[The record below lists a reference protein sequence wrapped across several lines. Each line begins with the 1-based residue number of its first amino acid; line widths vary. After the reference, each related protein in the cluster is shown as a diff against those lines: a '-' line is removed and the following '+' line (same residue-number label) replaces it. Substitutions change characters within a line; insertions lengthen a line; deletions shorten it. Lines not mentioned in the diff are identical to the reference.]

1 MMTEQS
7 VRAYVVSA
15 FMTGVLAM
23 GAPAFAQSTAP
34 EPIESMPIH
43 AGPVGLRPSL
53 SITNAGSDS
62 NVFNEAA
69 NPQEDL
75 TATIIP
81 RLVARV
87 RAGRVL
93 LSYGAA
99 TDLVYFQDFKDEE
112 SVNFGSDLR
121 LDANL
126 GRLQPYVSGGWV
138 STRERLNAEID
149 ARAPRTQ
156 RTIAGGT
163 RLSVAS
169 HTDVVF
175 NVRHADLA
183 YEEGSEFRGTD
194 LAHNLNSTTDSIE
207 SGVQLALTPLTTLN
221 LTASLQRDRFDS
233 AHERDADTFRITPAL
248 QFDPT
253 ALVRGT
259 VSVGY
264 RHFAPLDPTVPDYS
278 GVVVQVIAGYTLL
291 ERMKFDLD
299 LTRDVQY
306 SYEDLEPYY
315 LATGG
320 RLTATYQLVGPID
333 VQAFGGRQS
342 LGYRSIQTAGAS
354 RTDRVETFGGGAGY
368 RWHSLFRLGVTWEMN
383 RRLSDLPDRGYEK
396 RRVFASFT
404 YGT

>member
-1 MMTEQS
+1 MTLALARLGL
-7 VRAYVVSA
+7 VAALLTCV
-15 FMTGVLAM
+15 FGVAEPVF
-23 GAPAFAQSTAP
+23 GQSTAP
-34 EPIESMPIH
+34 EPIEAMPIH
-43 AGPVGLRPSL
+43 VGPVGLRPTL
-53 SITNAGSDS
+53 SGTNAGSDS
-62 NVFNEAA
+62 NVFNDAS

-93 LSYGAA
+93 FSYGAA

-138 STRERLNAEID
+138 STKERLNAEID
-149 ARAPRTQ
+149 ARAPRMQ
-156 RTIAGGT
+156 RNVLVGT
-163 RLSVAS
+163 RLAVAS
-169 HTDVVF
+169 RTDVVF
-175 NVRHADLA
+175 NVRHADLE
-183 YEEGSEFRGTD
+183 YDEGSEFRGTD
-194 LAHNLNSTTDSIE
+194 LAHNLNSTTDSLE
-207 SGVQLALTPLTTLN
+207 GGVQLALTPLTTLT
-221 LTASLQRDRFDS
+221 LTAAVQRDRFDS
-233 AHERDADTFRITPAL
+233 AHERDADTFRISPTL

-253 ALVRGT
+253 ALIRGT

-264 RHFAPLDPTVPDYS
+264 RHFGPLDSSVPDYS
-278 GVVVQVIAGYTLL
+278 GVVVQVTAGYTLR

-299 LTRDVQY
+299 LSRDVQY
-306 SYEDLEPYY
+306 SYEDFEPYY
-315 LATGG
+315 LANAG

-342 LGYRSIQTAGAS
+342 LGYRSTQTGEES
-354 RTDRVETFGGGAGY
+354 RTDRVEIFGGGAGY
-368 RWHSLFRLGVTWEMN
+368 RWHSLFRLGLTWEMN
-383 RRLSDLPDRGYEK
+383 RRLSDLPGRRYE
-396 RRVFASFT
+396 RQRVFASFT

>member
-1 MMTEQS
+1 MTPVLARVHLVS
-7 VRAYVVSA
+7 TIVSA
-15 FMTGVLAM
+15 VLVLAT
-23 GAPAFAQSTAP
+23 AASAQSTAP
-34 EPIESMPIH
+34 EPVESMPIH
-43 AGPVGLRPSL
+43 AGPVGLHPSL

-62 NVFNEAA
+62 NVFNDAS

-81 RLVARV
+81 RLVARL
-87 RAGRVL
+87 RAGRML
-93 LSYGAA
+93 FSYGAA

-126 GRLQPYVSGGWV
+126 GRLQPYVSTSWL
-138 STRERLNAEID
+138 STKERLNAEID

-156 RTIAGGT
+156 RTVLVGT

-169 HTDVVF
+169 RTDIVA
-175 NVRHADLA
+175 NLRHADLA
-183 YEEGSEFRGTD
+183 YDDGSEFRGSD
-194 LAHNLNSTTDSIE
+194 LAHNLNSTADSFE
-207 SGVQLALTPLTTLN
+207 GGVQVALTALTTLN
-221 LTASLQRDRFDS
+221 LTGSLQRDRFDS
-233 AHERDADTFRITPAL
+233 AHERDANTFRITPAL

-253 ALVRGT
+253 ALIRGT

-264 RHFAPLDPTVPDYS
+264 RHFGPLDSSVPAYS
-278 GVVVQVIAGYTLL
+278 GVVAQVSAGYTVR
-291 ERMKFDLD
+291 ERMKFDVD
-299 LTRDVQY
+299 FARDVQY

-333 VQAFGGRQS
+333 VQGFGGRQS
-342 LGYRSIQTAGAS
+342 LGYRSSESGGES
-354 RTDRVETFGGGAGY
+354 RTDHVETFGGGAGY
-368 RWHSLFRLGVTWEMN
+368 RWHSIFRLGLTWEMN
-383 RRLSDLPDRGYEK
+383 RRLSDLLDRRYER

>member
-1 MMTEQS
+1 MTL
-7 VRAYVVSA
+7 VVARVCLVSA
-15 FMTGVLAM
+15 LMTSSVSLA
-23 GAPAFAQSTAP
+23 APAFAQSTAP

-43 AGPVGLRPSL
+43 AGPVGLQPSL

-62 NVFNEAA
+62 NVFNDAS

-93 LSYGAA
+93 FSCGAA

-126 GRLQPYVSGGWV
+126 GRLQPYISSGWV
-138 STRERLNAEID
+138 STKERLNSEID
-149 ARAPRTQ
+149 ERAPHTQ
-156 RTIAGGT
+156 RNIVVGT
-163 RLSVAS
+163 RLSAAS
-169 HTDVVF
+169 RTDIVF
-175 NVRHADLA
+175 NLRHADLE
-183 YEEGSEFRGTD
+183 YDEGSEFRGTD
-194 LAHNLNSTTDSIE
+194 LAHNLNSTTDSVE
-207 SGVQLALTPLTTLN
+207 GGVQLALTPLTTLN
-221 LTASLQRDRFDS
+221 LTASLQHDRFDS
-233 AHERDADTFRITPAL
+233 AHERDADTFRITPTL

-253 ALVRGT
+253 ALIRGT

-264 RHFAPLDPTVPDYS
+264 RHFGPLDSSVPDYS
-278 GVVVQVIAGYTLL
+278 GVVAQVAAGYTLR
-291 ERMKFDLD
+291 ERMKFDVD
-299 LTRDVQY
+299 FMRDVQY

-320 RLTATYQLVGPID
+320 RVTATYQLVGPID
-333 VQAFGGRQS
+333 VQGFGGRQS
-342 LGYRSIQTAGAS
+342 LGYRSTQTSGES
-354 RTDRVETFGGGAGY
+354 RTDHVETFGGGTGY
-368 RWHSLFRLGVTWEMN
+368 RWHSIFRVGVTWELN
-383 RRLSDLPDRGYEK
+383 RRLSDLADRRYE
-396 RRVFASFT
+396 RRRLFASFT

>member
-1 MMTEQS
+1 MTDRS
-7 VRAYVVSA
+7 APVCVVA
-15 FMTGVLAM
+15 VIMTSILAL
-23 GAPAFAQSTAP
+23 GGPAFAQSTAP

-62 NVFNEAA
+62 NVFNET
-69 NPQEDL
+69 NHPQEDL

-81 RLVARV
+81 RLVARL

-93 LSYGAA
+93 FSYGAA
-99 TDLVYFQDFKDEE
+99 TDLVYFQDVKDEE
-112 SVNFGSDLR
+112 SVNFGSDFR

-126 GRLQPYVSGGWV
+126 GRLQPYVSSGWV

-149 ARAPRTQ
+149 ERAPHTQ
-156 RTIAGGT
+156 RTITVGT

-175 NVRHADLA
+175 NGRHADLE
-183 YEEGSEFRGTD
+183 YDQGSEFRGTD
-194 LAHNLNSTTDSIE
+194 LAHNLNSKTDSFE
-207 SGVQLALTPLTTLN
+207 GGVQLALTPLTTLN
-221 LTASLQRDRFDS
+221 LTALFQRDRFDL

-253 ALVRGT
+253 ALIRGT

-264 RHFAPLDPTVPDYS
+264 RHFRPLDSSVPDYS
-278 GVVVQVIAGYTLL
+278 GVVVQAIAGYTLL
-291 ERMKFDLD
+291 ERTKLDLD
-299 LTRDVQY
+299 LARDVQY

-342 LGYRSIQTAGAS
+342 LGYRSTQTGGES
-354 RTDRVETFGGGAGY
+354 RTDHVEIFGGGAGY
-368 RWHSLFRLGVTWEMN
+368 RWHSMVRLGLTWEMN
-383 RRLSDLPDRGYEK
+383 RRLSELPDRRYE
-396 RRVFASFT
+396 RRRLFASFT
-404 YGT
+404 YGS